1 MSSAVAYFRT
11 SSATNVDG
19 DSEHRQRLAVR
30 KFAKANG
37 HKIVEEF
44 YDAAV
49 SGADPID
56 ARAGFS
62 SMLEYIAKTRVTTI
76 LMENASRFARDL
88 AVQLAGHDLLKARG
102 IELIPV
108 DAPEHFSNDTPT
120 ATMVR
125 QILGAVAEFDK
136 AATVLKLRAARD
148 RKSKELG
155 HRCEGRKG
163 YDGTQPKMVWVAKR
177 LYRRNPKT
185 GKRRSLRK
193 IAALLAEQGYV
204 RTSGGPFHA
213 ATVKNLVTARRKVG

>member
-1 MSSAVAYFRT
+1 MGQAVAYFRT
-11 SSATNVDG
+11 SSATNVNG
-19 DSEHRQRLAVR
+19 DSEERQRVAVSKYAKSHRLNLAS
-30 KFAKANG
+30 
-37 HKIVEEF
+37 EF

-56 ARAGFS
+56 TRAGFNA
-62 SMLEYIAKTRVTTI
+62 MLEYISKTGATI
-76 LMENASRFARDL
+76 ILIETASRFARDL

-102 IELIPV
+102 IDLIPV
-108 DAPEHFSNDTPT
+108 DAPDHFTDDTPT

-136 AATVLKLRAARD
+136 SATVLKLKAARD
-148 RKSKELG
+148 RKSEVLG

-163 YDGTQPKMVWVAKR
+163 YSVTHPELVREAKR

-193 IAALLAEQGYV
+193 VAAELATTGYC
-204 RTSGGPFHA
+204 RDGGLPFNA
-213 ATVKNLVTARRKVG
+213 MTVNNMVK